1 MDDLYTPI
9 TDMPGD
15 SGQSASASG
24 MTRNPLSQNTRYAK
38 KNDII
43 QKYVKPTDK
52 KYIAKSMNVRK
63 AKLSPKWIDE
73 ILGSRINA
81 PDTGGGGKGSDVTG
95 FEPIEYKISPDA
107 DVTIKESARLAEQKQ
122 QYERGQKAS
131 EKLFEQERKKLIEQG
146 EVIGTVKGRNEA
158 LGFNQYNPGSFFAI
172 DSLPFTSLW
181 NTRNARK
188 AVFTH
193 GKPAKY
199 ADKSNTIARIA
210 YARSVSPESVDKAF
224 DRYLQT
230 GELPEGWAPRTV
242 PNEWYQRGELKQI
255 TPAEDFENIK
265 NFDTRKA
272 KYDELWDEY
281 NKGRKVVPK
290 AIRNIFGRGITTGAV
305 GYAAAEGLK
314 GGWNYLWGD
323 KPDKREQ
330 DYIDSANVAQ
340 TPTPTPSAK
349 PSSNSGKN
357 RIGEPDLDPNVFK
370 NLKKRNGF
378 AGKSNMAKAFGGK
391 TGEEFWA
398 AMKRTVD
405 SMNDPDPLWRATGE
419 NSWKKELR
427 DLGIDENM
435 SPADFQ
441 RYYNN
446 PNWDIAS
453 IAQKNPYNAPPK
465 KVGRVG
471 MGKKPKNSSTSPS
484 SNLSSTVNTP
494 PYTPFGFHA
503 GPLEVTWNSQP
514 KPKPYGPNPKF
525 STKAGN
531 AATAIGQAMVSTPKR
546 AAITGVAGTL
556 GVLGLLGGGAYML
569 TRPPSNPDAAAGD
582 TTLPIRTML
591 PTMTPTR
598 MAESS
603 TDSGINPTPTYTNRQ
618 KRDFAQATMTTRGK
632 KWDEDKKKDMDYQ
645 TKNFLNPVIQNLV
658 DEEYSNLGRSN
669 IAQNINRINEKQR
682 QFSDIGQSADET
694 NQWRNREK
702 GVREGMKNLSNPYWD
717 GTKGPWYK
725 ELFGKSSNSKMGKR
739 ANVRKAT
746 SVVSQSSPY
755 SQTAYVQPATSAR
768 FSLMTPEKQG
778 AAIINSVS
786 ENTKQNYKNTSSF
799 LNNVLS
805 NAIKDTVN
813 AANYATGFARGA
825 IGAADEQT
833 QFSNKILPQ
842 MIVAGRQANQTGK
855 EVAGKSLQVAN
866 VGKQFVVLA
875 VKESAKGMPE
885 MSGKLSSK
893 AIKNEVDRIVSES
906 PAVVKQ
912 LYDIGKKV
920 LNKADE
926 LQPGVKKQFINT
938 VKNAIDNSVLPT
950 NTEWGDRFKTIGEK
964 SRTGRYDESNFAER
978 ITKPI
983 RDYGEILSPSKPR
996 EFGPKFDSYVRR
1008 ENYYPSTGTA
1018 RDSYTT
1024 GENSNSKNTEKQP
1037 KSMQYLDI
1045 LNRGKPS
1052 SFVSPD
1058 PVSAFERGKTTKRMS
1073 KRAGSMMFSKR
1084 LESPKDTQSQQTNN
1098 KYF

>member
-24 MTRNPLSQNTRYAK
+24 MTRNPLSHNTRYAK

-43 QKYVKPTDK
+43 QKYEKPTDR

-63 AKLSPKWIDE
+63 AKLSPKWMDE

-95 FEPIEYKISPDA
+95 FEPIEYKIPDDA
-107 DVTIKESARLAEQKQ
+107 DITIKQSAAIAQQQQ
-122 QYERGQKAS
+122 QYARGREHEKKES
-131 EKLFEQERKKLIEQG
+131 EKLFEQERKKG
-146 EVIGTVKGRNEA
+146 ESTGRVTGRNEA

-172 DSLPFTSLW
+172 DRLPFTSLY
-181 NTRNARK
+181 NTGKAFNEARR
-188 AVFTH
+188 H
-193 GKPAKY
+193 GKPSQY
-199 ADKSNTIARIA
+199 ADKANTIARIA
-210 YARSVSPESVDKAF
+210 YARSISPESVDKALA
-224 DRYLQT
+224 RYVQS
-230 GELPEGWAPRTV
+230 GELPEGWASRTV
-242 PNEWYQRGELKQI
+242 PNEWYQRGEPKQI
-255 TPAEDFENIK
+255 TPEQDFASVK
-265 NFDTRKA
+265 NFDSRKA
-272 KYDELWDEY
+272 KYDELVEEY
-281 NKGRKVVPK
+281 EKGKKVVPQ
-290 AIRNIFGRGITTGAV
+290 ALGNALLGRPITIGAV
-305 GYAAAEGLK
+305 GYAGLEGLK
-314 GGWNYLWGD
+314 GGYNYLWGD

-330 DYIDSANVAQ
+330 DYIDSANIAQ
-340 TPTPTPSAK
+340 TPTPTPSKK
-349 PSSNSGKN
+349 PSSNSGSN

-370 NLKKRNGF
+370 RLKKRNGF

-405 SMNDPDPLWRATGE
+405 TMTDPDPLWRATGE

-427 DLGIDENM
+427 DLGIDDNM

-465 KVGRVG
+465 KGGRVG
-471 MGKKPKNSSTSPS
+471 GGKKTKNSPPS
-484 SNLSSTVNTP
+484 SANLP
-494 PYTPFGFHA
+494 PDNQFFHV
-503 GPLEVTWNSQP
+503 GPLKMTWDKTP
-514 KPKPYGPNPKF
+514 KLVPLGPNPKF
-525 STKAGN
+525 STVAQN
-531 AATAIGQAMVSTPKR
+531 AANALGQAMVKTPKR
-546 AAITGVAGTL
+546 AAITGVLGTL
-556 GVLGLLGGGAYML
+556 GALGLVGGGAYML
-569 TRPPSNPDAAAGD
+569 TRPSSKPNAAAGD
-582 TTLPIRTML
+582 KTLPSTTML

-603 TDSGINPTPTYTNRQ
+603 SDSGINPTPTYTNRQ
-618 KRDFAQATMTTRGK
+618 KRDFAQATMTARGK

-658 DEEYSNLGRSN
+658 DEEYSNSGRSN

-682 QFSDIGQSADET
+682 QFYDIGQSADET

-746 SVVSQSSPY
+746 SVVAQSSPY

-778 AAIINSVS
+778 AAIVNSVA

-833 QFSNKILPQ
+833 QFSNKIVPQ
-842 MIVAGRQANQTGK
+842 MIVAGRQANQKGR
-855 EVAGKSLQVAN
+855 EVAGKGLQVAN

-885 MSGKLSSK
+885 MSRKLSSK
-893 AIKNEVDRIVSES
+893 TINNEVDRLISES
-906 PAVVKQ
+906 PEVVKQ
-912 LYDIGKKV
+912 LITIGKKV

-926 LQPGVKKQFINT
+926 LQPGVKKQFVNT
-938 VKNAIDNSVLPT
+938 VNNAIDNTFIPT
-950 NTEWGDRFKTIGEK
+950 DKEFGDRLKTIGSK
-964 SRTGRYDESNFAER
+964 SRTDRYDTSNFAER

-983 RDYGEILSPSKPR
+983 RDYGEMLSPTKPR
-996 EFGPKFDSYVRR
+996 EFGPKFERYMMPVNVVRETFPNSSR
-1008 ENYYPSTGTA
+1008 A
-1018 RDSYTT
+1018 VKDSYTT
-1024 GENSNSKNTEKQP
+1024 GENSNSKNTGKQP

-1052 SFVSPD
+1052 SFISPD
-1058 PVSAFERGKTTKRMS
+1058 PISAFERGKTTKRMS
-1073 KRAGSMMFSKR
+1073 KRASFMMFSKR